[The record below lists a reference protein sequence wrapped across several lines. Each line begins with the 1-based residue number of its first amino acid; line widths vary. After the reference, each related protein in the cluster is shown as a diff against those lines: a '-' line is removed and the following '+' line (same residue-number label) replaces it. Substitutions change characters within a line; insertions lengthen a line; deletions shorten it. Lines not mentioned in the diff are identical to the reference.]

1 MCRGGKPIGSLIP
14 LVPVVSFHP
23 NKLDPL
29 VANNL
34 VEELYK
40 VLVLGVLGY
49 GFGCKHLDAIA
60 GVGVNSDCIPFR
72 YPCYCANDGEHF
84 HAVIRG
90 ADKTLR
96 VLVQNIFVLVENDI
110 GRSSG
115 LSPLGSCAAIGKGDI
130 QGASYLSFMLGER
143 HNGHFQAVFIGKTR
157 KFLSF
162 WGQTR
167 KICIG
172 IGNLAKNFPNRSPKF
187 ATLPQG
193 RVPVCIIRT

>member
-1 MCRGGKPIGSLIP
+1 M
-14 LVPVVSFHP
+14 
-23 NKLDPL
+23 
-29 VANNL
+29 ANNL

-40 VLVLGVLGY
+40 VLILGILGN

-72 YPCYCANDGEHF
+72 YPCHCANDGKHL
-84 HAVIRG
+84 HAVIRS
-90 ADKTLR
+90 ADKTLG
-96 VLVQNIFVLVENDI
+96 VLVQNFFVLVENDI

-143 HNGHFQAVFIGKTR
+143 HNGHFQAVFAGKMR

-162 WGQTR
+162 WGLNG

-172 IGNLAKNFPNRSPKF
+172 IGNLAKNFPNRSSKF
-187 ATLPQG
+187 ATLPQE
-193 RVPVCIIRT
+193 RVRVCIIRT